1 MRVYIIGND
10 GITLCREPPAAVNE
24 GEIEARN
31 IPSPPRGG
39 SSERVS
45 TGEEVGFSLG
55 GTDGSNPSPSSGESC
70 TNLTSVSSESAVT
83 STVHSSLRSKQQ
95 GQQLTVRAFKDYDGG
110 GFVG

>member
-55 GTDGSNPSPSSGESC
+55 GTDGSNPSPS
-70 TNLTSVSSESAVT
+70 TSESAAN
-83 STVHSSLRSKQQ
+83 LDFLDQ
-95 GQQLTVRAFKDYDGG
+95 GCARAPRTCMAQRAS
-110 GFVG
+110 VVA